1 MSSISAILKQAK
13 VKRFQ
18 TESMANTSLTLNE
31 QVTEF
36 FTTNGDSYLLPYLTK
51 YDKLS
56 VTQGK
61 QASHL
66 PQGVNFQ
73 SRVRV

>member
-18 TESMANTSLTLNE
+18 TETMAMTSLTLQE

-36 FTTNGDSYLLPYLTK
+36 FTTNGDTYLLPYLTR
-51 YDKLS
+51 YDKLN

-61 QASHL
+61 
-66 PQGVNFQ
+66 
-73 SRVRV
+73 